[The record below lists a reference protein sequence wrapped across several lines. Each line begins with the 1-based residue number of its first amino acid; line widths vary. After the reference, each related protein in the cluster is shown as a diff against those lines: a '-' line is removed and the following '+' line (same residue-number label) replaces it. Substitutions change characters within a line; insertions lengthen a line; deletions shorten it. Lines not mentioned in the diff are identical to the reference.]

1 MTGDEPRIA
10 ADIEMINEKRAALL
24 HHIHGDGYI
33 ACAPTDAT
41 KRLCL
46 GGIGFGADEFP
57 VGKAPEIGATG
68 AEEGAG
74 KSAERREEL
83 ARLAAVK
90 SGSGKFEEKLLKSL
104 FRLRRVA
111 SARISGMGCQCAPT
125 RFSKRLKTI
134 ELHHKSYA

>member
-1 MTGDEPRIA
+1 MTRNEPRIA
-10 ADIEMINEKRAALL
+10 ADIEMIDEKWAALL

-33 ACAPTDAT
+33 AGTPSDAT

-46 GGIGFGADEFP
+46 GSIGFGTDEFP
-57 VGKAPEIGATG
+57 IDEAPEIGTTG

-90 SGSGKFEEKLLKSL
+90 SGPGKFEE
-104 FRLRRVA
+104 
-111 SARISGMGCQCAPT
+111 
-125 RFSKRLKTI
+125 
-134 ELHHKSYA
+134 

>member
-1 MTGDEPRIA
+1 MTRHEPRIA
-10 ADIEMINEKRAALL
+10 ADIEMIDEKWAALL

-33 ACAPTDAT
+33 ASAPSDAT

-46 GGIGFGADEFP
+46 DCIGFGTDEFP
-57 VGKAPEIGATG
+57 VDKVPEIGATG
-68 AEEGAG
+68 AEEDAG
-74 KSAERREEL
+74 KGAERREEL
-83 ARLAAVK
+83 ARFAAVK

-111 SARISGMGCQCAPT
+111 TARISSMGCQCAPT